1 MNQKDSVFENYFKNN
16 KKPTVTTHITKG
28 NSSPSYHS
36 YSPQT
41 VSQRADSNA
50 DMESFTDIFKSLLD
64 DTWEDGWGTF
74 TVESPTGNDPESIAM
89 PCIIFDVEN
98 RVPSKN
104 KTGIKSRQLE
114 IIPDPDDED
123 YTLIV
128 SRKWFDCEVSFL
140 IINQTN
146 REASRLM
153 SKLESFIETYIGYF
167 KRNGISELIFLRED
181 KEKLRSKALEGVPS
195 KCLIYLMVLERISVE
210 RVRTTKEIRSQI
222 KADAPTTTE

>member
-1 MNQKDSVFENYFKNN
+1 MNQKDSIFENYFKNN

-28 NSSPSYHS
+28 NSSPGLTS

-41 VSQRADSNA
+41 VSQRADRNA

-74 TVESPTGNDPESIAM
+74 TVESPTGNDPESIEM
-89 PCIIFDVEN
+89 PCIIFDVED
-98 RVPSKN
+98 RVSSKN

-114 IIPDPDDED
+114 IIPDPDDEN
-123 YTLIV
+123 YTLII

-153 SKLESFIETYIGYF
+153 SRLESFIETYTGYF

-181 KEKLRSKALEGVPS
+181 KTKLKSKVLEGVPS

-222 KADAPTTTE
+222 KADAPTATE